1 MHKQKVKYVTRR
13 LWFWLL
19 WMGSLNCSISVM
31 ATEVSVEITGSGR
44 HLVKIAVPSFVA
56 QGAKSDQVEAD
67 LAVVLQNDLGIS
79 GFFDTLDAEQ
89 TQIEG
94 LHTNDLTSGEV
105 QFQQWTD
112 LGARLLVKGV
122 YDLQGDML
130 TVECRVYDTLG
141 GDFILGKR
149 YESDTLHA
157 RRIMHRFA
165 DEIIL
170 KMTGQPG
177 MSSSKLVFTSNRS
190 GSRELY
196 QVDFDGANLTRLTED
211 SSLIVSPAV
220 SPDGQKICYTSYKE
234 NNPDL
239 YLMYTESQQTE
250 VLAMYAGL
258 NFAAAWAPDNQT
270 LALTLSKDGN
280 PELYLLDILSKQE
293 TRLTTN
299 QWNDVSPS
307 WSPDGTQLVFTADNI
322 GAPQLY
328 IMDRNGGNLRRLTFR
343 GAYNVSPAWSPTGEL
358 ITFASSMD
366 GHFNIYTVQPDG
378 DNLQQLTQNSGN
390 NEDPVWSPDGRYI
403 AFQSTRDG
411 VSRIYVMNADGTNQR
426 RVTDG
431 KGADFSPDWMR

>member
-1 MHKQKVKYVTRR
+1 MDKHKVKHFTRW
-13 LWFWLL
+13 LWLL
-19 WMGSLNCSISVM
+19 WIGVLLCCSSAAM
-31 ATEVSVEITGSGR
+31 ATEVSVEITGAGR
-44 HLVKIAVPSFVA
+44 HLIKIAVPPFVA
-56 QGAKSDQVEAD
+56 QGTTSEEVEAE
-67 LAVVLQNDLGIS
+67 LAPVLQNDLSLS
-79 GFFDTLDAEQ
+79 GFFDTLDDERAY
-89 TQIEG
+89 IEG
-94 LHTNDLTSGEV
+94 LHTKDLTSGEV
-105 QFQQWTD
+105 QFEQWAD
-112 LGARLLVKGV
+112 VGARLLVKGV
-122 YDLQGDML
+122 YELQGDML
-130 TVECRVYDTLG
+130 KVECRVYDTLG

-170 KMTGQPG
+170 KMTGEPG
-177 MSSSKLVFTSNRS
+177 MSSSKLVFTSTRA
-190 GSRELY
+190 GGGRELY
-196 QVDFDGANLTRLTED
+196 QVDFDGAKLTRLTED
-211 SSLIVSPAV
+211 NSLIVSPAV
-220 SPDGQKICYTSYKE
+220 SPDGQKICYTSYKQ

-239 YLMYTESQQTE
+239 YLMYAESQQTE
-250 VLAMYAGL
+250 MLAMNAGL

-307 WSPDGTQLVFTADNI
+307 WSPDGAQLVFTADNI

-343 GAYNVSPAWSPTGEL
+343 GAYNVSPAWSPTGEF

-366 GHFNIYTVQPDG
+366 GNFNIYTVQPDG

-411 VSRIYVMNADGTNQR
+411 VSHIYVMNADGTNQR